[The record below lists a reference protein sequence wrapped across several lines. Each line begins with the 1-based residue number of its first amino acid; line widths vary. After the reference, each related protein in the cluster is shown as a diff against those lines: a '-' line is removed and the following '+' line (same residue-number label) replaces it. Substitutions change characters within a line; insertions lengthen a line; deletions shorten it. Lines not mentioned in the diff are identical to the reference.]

1 MIPVDPKTLT
11 LMKLDLDQREEA
23 IRRYVYEALESLA
36 PADLRDTIVAAFFV
50 AARSMT
56 VQAVGGEISYHMT
69 SGVRS
74 ASPGSLLDQ
83 CGGKV
88 VDYVHFEPN
97 GRTGVVRVA
106 FPLKMLLHEDGSL
119 FTTDILHI
127 TAGEGTFGLTE
138 HADIKLVRVDM
149 SDESLNRFPG
159 PAHGAPGV
167 RQLTGLADAGIAF
180 GTILKPCTG
189 ITPEEESAIISQ
201 AAANP
206 MFIFVKE
213 DENFLP
219 GVSFAPLRER
229 LRHAQQAIERAK
241 AQRGGKGLIF
251 APHIGAPPQHLPALV
266 DMAAE
271 AGMNGIMFSEYYTG
285 GAVRMAREQL
295 CRLPCPP
302 VIYGHNGGI
311 SCRTR
316 HVYREVLDY
325 FARLD
330 GVDFRQTAPL
340 SCTGESLLRPVGL
353 EWRKCEEALSRPAG
367 RHPVVMMARAGGLD
381 QGNIIQNLM
390 DVSQQGSAGNY
401 LFLAGSAINGIK
413 NKAGSYDPGI
423 GALAMEQ
430 ALQIFKQRV
439 YTSPD
444 QLNPQALAAYASSN
458 GMPELAEALRQRY
471 RL

>member
-1 MIPVDPKTLT
+1 
-11 LMKLDLDQREEA
+11 MKLDLDQREEA
-23 IRRYVYEALESLA
+23 IRRYVYEAMESLP
-36 PADLRDTIVAAFFV
+36 PADLRDAMVATFFV
-50 AARSMT
+50 AARRMT

-74 ASPGSLLDQ
+74 ARPGSLLDQ
-83 CGGKV
+83 CSGTV

-97 GRTGVVRVA
+97 GCTGVVRVA
-106 FPLKMLLHEDGSL
+106 FPLKMLLHDDGGL
-119 FTTDILHI
+119 YTTDILHI

-138 HADIKLVRVDM
+138 HGDIKLVWADL
-149 SDESLNRFPG
+149 SDESLHRFPG
-159 PAHGAPGV
+159 PAYGAPGV
-167 RQLTGLADAGIAF
+167 RQLTGLADEAIAF

-189 ITPEEESAIISQ
+189 ITPEEESAILSQ

-206 MFIFVKE
+206 LFIFVKE

-229 LRHAQQAIERAK
+229 LRHAKQALERAK
-241 AQRGGKGLIF
+241 ERRGGRGLIF
-251 APHIGAPPQHLPALV
+251 APHIGAPPQQLPALV
-266 DMAAE
+266 DLAAE
-271 AGMNGIMFSEYYTG
+271 AGMNGIMFSEDYTG

-295 CRLPCPP
+295 RRRPCPP

-325 FARLD
+325 FARLN

-367 RHPVVMMARAGGLD
+367 GHPVVMMARAGGLD

-390 DVSQQGSAGNY
+390 DVSQNGFAGNY

-413 NKAGSYDPGI
+413 NKAGKYDPGI

-430 ALQIFKQRV
+430 ALQIFQRRV
-439 YTSPD
+439 YASPG
-444 QLNPQALAAYASSN
+444 QVSPQALAAYANSN
-458 GMPELAEALRQRY
+458 GMRELAEALRQRY

>member
-11 LMKLDLDQREEA
+11 LMKLDLDHREET

-36 PADLRDTIVAAFFV
+36 PAELTDTIVAAFFV

-83 CGGKV
+83 CTGKV
-88 VDYVHFEPN
+88 VDCVHFEPN
-97 GRTGVVRVA
+97 GRTGLVRVA

-119 FTTDILHI
+119 YTTDLLHI
-127 TAGEGTFGLTE
+127 LAGEGTFGLTE
-138 HADIKLVRVDM
+138 HADIKLVWVDM
-149 SDESLNRFPG
+149 SDESLRRFPG

-167 RQLTGLADAGIAF
+167 RKLTGLADDEIAF

-189 ITPEEESAIISQ
+189 ITPAEESAILSQ

-219 GVSFAPLRER
+219 GVAFAPLRER
-229 LRHAQQAIERAK
+229 LRHAQQAIQRAK
-241 AQRGGKGLIF
+241 ERRGGKGLIF
-251 APHIGAPPQHLPALV
+251 APHLGAPPQHLPALV
-266 DMAAE
+266 DLAAD
-271 AGMNGIMFSEYYTG
+271 AGMTGIMFSEYYTG

-295 CRLPCPP
+295 RRRPSPP

-316 HVYREVLDY
+316 HIYREVLDY

-353 EWRKCEEALSRPAG
+353 ESAQMRRRPLPSRRRSSRGHDGPG
-367 RHPVVMMARAGGLD
+367 RRAGPG
-381 QGNIIQNLM
+381 QHYPEPHGR
-390 DVSQQGSAGNY
+390 
-401 LFLAGSAINGIK
+401 LATRFRRQLLV
-413 NKAGSYDPGI
+413 PGRLGHQRHKKPGGRI
-423 GALAMEQ
+423 RPRHRGVGYGTGAAH
-430 ALQIFKQRV
+430 F
-439 YTSPD
+439 
-444 QLNPQALAAYASSN
+444 
-458 GMPELAEALRQRY
+458 
-471 RL
+471 

>member
-1 MIPVDPKTLT
+1 MINIDPKTLT

-23 IRRYVYEALESLA
+23 IRCHVYEALASL
-36 PADLRDTIVAAFFV
+36 PLADLSDTIVATFFV

-56 VQAVGGEISYHMT
+56 VQAVGSEISYHMT

-74 ASPGSLLDQ
+74 PSPGSLLDQ
-83 CGGKV
+83 CNGKV
-88 VDYVHFEPN
+88 LDWVHFEPN
-97 GRTGVVRVA
+97 GHTGIVRVA

-119 FTTDILHI
+119 YTTDILHI

-138 HADIKLVRVDM
+138 HADIKLVWVDLSEEM
-149 SDESLNRFPG
+149 LNRFPG
-159 PAHGAPGV
+159 PAYGAPGV
-167 RQLTGLADAGIAF
+167 RQLTGLGDEEIAF

-189 ITPEEESAIISQ
+189 ITPEEESAIIAQ

-206 MFIFVKE
+206 MFVFVKE
-213 DENFLP
+213 EENFLP
-219 GVSFAPLRER
+219 QVPFAPLHER
-229 LRHAQQAIERAK
+229 LRCARQAIERAQ
-241 AQRGGKGLIF
+241 AQRRDKGLIF
-251 APHIGAPPQHLPALV
+251 APHIGAPPQHLRALV
-266 DMAAE
+266 ELAVA

-285 GAVRMAREQL
+285 GSVRMVREQL
-295 CRLPCPP
+295 AGMPFPP

-316 HVYREVLDY
+316 HIYREVLDY

-340 SCTGESLLRPVGL
+340 SCTGPSLLRPAGL

-367 RHPVVMMARAGGLD
+367 RHPAVMMARAGGLD

-390 DVSQQGSAGNY
+390 DVSRNGSSANY

-413 NKAGSYDPGI
+413 NEAGEYDLRV

-430 ALQIFKQRV
+430 ALHVFKQRV
-439 YTSPD
+439 YTSPE
-444 QLNPQALAAYASSN
+444 QLNPQELESYARSN
-458 GMPELAEALRQRY
+458 GMPELSAALRQRY

>member
-1 MIPVDPKTLT
+1 MIHVDPKTLT

-23 IRRYVYEALESLA
+23 IRRYVYEALESLP
-36 PADLRDTIVAAFFV
+36 PADLRDSIVATFFA
-50 AARSMT
+50 AARSTT
-56 VQAVGGEISYHMT
+56 VQEVGGEISYHMT

-83 CGGKV
+83 CSGKV

-97 GRTGVVRVA
+97 GRTGIVRVA

-119 FTTDILHI
+119 YTTDILHI

-138 HADIKLVRVDM
+138 HADIKLVWVDM

-167 RQLTGLADAGIAF
+167 RKLTGMADEEIAL

-206 MFIFVKE
+206 LFIFVKE

-219 GVSFAPLRER
+219 EVPFAPLRER
-229 LRHAQQAIERAK
+229 LRHARQALERANE
-241 AQRGGKGLIF
+241 QRGGKGLIF

-295 CRLPCPP
+295 RRLPRPP

-316 HVYREVLDY
+316 QVYREVLDY

-330 GVDFRQTAPL
+330 GVDLRQTAPL
-340 SCTGESLLRPVGL
+340 SCTGDSLLRPAGL
-353 EWRKCEEALSRPAG
+353 EWRKCEEALSGPAG
-367 RHPVVMMARAGGLD
+367 HHPVVLMARAGGLD

-390 DVSQQGSAGNY
+390 DVSRKGSAGNY

-413 NKAGSYDPGI
+413 NKAGKYDPSL

-430 ALQIFKQRV
+430 ALQIFKRRV

-444 QLNPQALAAYASSN
+444 RLNPQALESYARAN
-458 GMPELAEALRQRY
+458 RMPELAEALRQRY

>member
-1 MIPVDPKTLT
+1 
-11 LMKLDLDQREEA
+11 
-23 IRRYVYEALESLA
+23 
-36 PADLRDTIVAAFFV
+36 
-50 AARSMT
+50 MT

>member
-1 MIPVDPKTLT
+1 MIHVDPKTLA
-11 LMKLDLDQREEA
+11 LMKLDLDQREET

-36 PADLRDTIVAAFFV
+36 PADLRDAIVVTFFT
-50 AARSMT
+50 AARGMT

-83 CGGKV
+83 CSGKV

-97 GRTGVVRVA
+97 GRTGIVRVA
-106 FPLKMLLHEDGSL
+106 FPLKMLLHEDGGL
-119 FTTDILHI
+119 YTTDILHI

-167 RQLTGLADAGIAF
+167 RKLAGLAEEEIAF

-219 GVSFAPLRER
+219 AVSFAPLRER
-229 LRHAQQAIERAK
+229 LRHAKRAIERARE
-241 AQRGGKGLIF
+241 QRRGKGLIF

-285 GAVRMAREQL
+285 GAVRMARERL
-295 CRLPCPP
+295 RRLPCPP

-353 EWRKCEEALSRPAG
+353 EWRKCEEALSCPAG
-367 RHPVVMMARAGGLD
+367 GHPVVMMARAGGLD

-390 DVSQQGSAGNY
+390 DVSQSGSAANY

-413 NKAGSYDPGI
+413 NKAGKYDPGI
-423 GALAMEQ
+423 GALAMAQ
-430 ALQIFKQRV
+430 ALQIFRGRV
-439 YTSPD
+439 YTSPS
-444 QLNPQALAAYASSN
+444 QLNPQTLAAYADSN

>member
-1 MIPVDPKTLT
+1 MLHVDPKTLT
-11 LMKLDLDQREEA
+11 LMRLDLDQREEA
-23 IRRYVYEALESLA
+23 IRRYVYEALESLP
-36 PADLRDTIVAAFFV
+36 PADLRDAIVATFFV

-56 VQAVGGEISYHMT
+56 VQAAGGEISYHMT

-83 CGGKV
+83 CSGKV

-97 GRTGVVRVA
+97 GRTGIVRVA

-119 FTTDILHI
+119 YTTDILHI
-127 TAGEGTFGLTE
+127 MAGEGTFGLTE
-138 HADIKLVRVDM
+138 HADIKLVWVDM
-149 SDESLNRFPG
+149 SDELLNRFPG
-159 PAHGAPGV
+159 PAHGGPGV
-167 RQLTGLADAGIAF
+167 RKLTGLADEEIAF

-189 ITPEEESAIISQ
+189 VTPEEESAIVCQ

-206 MFIFVKE
+206 MFIFIKE

-219 GVSFAPLRER
+219 GVPFAPLRER
-229 LRHAQQAIERAK
+229 LRHAKAAIERAK
-241 AQRGGKGLIF
+241 ERRGGKGLIL

-266 DMAAE
+266 DLAAE

-285 GAVRMAREQL
+285 GAVRMARERL
-295 CRLPCPP
+295 RRLPCPP
-302 VIYGHNGGI
+302 AIYGHNGGI

-340 SCTGESLLRPVGL
+340 SCTGESLLRPTGL

-367 RHPVVMMARAGGLD
+367 GHPAVMMARAGGLD
-381 QGNIIQNLM
+381 QGNIIQNLL
-390 DVSQQGSAGNY
+390 DVSRHGSAGNY

-413 NKAGSYDPGI
+413 NKAGKYDPAL

-430 ALQIFKQRV
+430 AVQLFRRGV
-439 YTSPD
+439 YASPD
-444 QLNPQALAAYASSN
+444 QVTPQALASYARSN
-458 GMPELAEALRQRY
+458 AMPELAEALRQRY